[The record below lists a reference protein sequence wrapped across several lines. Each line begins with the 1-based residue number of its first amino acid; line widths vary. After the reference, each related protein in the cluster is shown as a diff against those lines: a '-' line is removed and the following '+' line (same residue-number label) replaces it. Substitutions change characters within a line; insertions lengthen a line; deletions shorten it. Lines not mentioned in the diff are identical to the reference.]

1 MKLMK
6 KYFIIFIGLLLY
18 LNPVSA
24 SLFGCSD
31 DKQRCMNQCDEN
43 NRVGALSGMSK
54 SACKA
59 RCLLSECLF
68 YPRKEKKSA
77 HPSDRLRGFAI

>member
-1 MKLMK
+1 MLKKFVVLLVGVLM
-6 KYFIIFIGLLLY
+6 LY
-18 LNPVSA
+18 VNPVSA
-24 SLFGCSD
+24 SLFGCSAD
-31 DKQRCMNQCDEN
+31 RQRCLNQCAEK
-43 NRVGALSGMSK
+43 NRVGAFSGIKATS
-54 SACKA
+54 CKA